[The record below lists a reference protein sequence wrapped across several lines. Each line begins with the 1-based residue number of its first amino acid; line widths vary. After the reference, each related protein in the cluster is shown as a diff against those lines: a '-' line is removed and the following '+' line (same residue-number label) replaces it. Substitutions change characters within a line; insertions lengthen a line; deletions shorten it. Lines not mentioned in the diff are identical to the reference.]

1 MASTSM
7 SKEPKAST
15 PKGGV
20 PMPKMNRGIKG
31 FYRDVL
37 REMKH
42 VNWPTP
48 AESTRM
54 MGIVMAV
61 CIGLI
66 LVLFLL
72 SLAFEQII
80 NAIMRS
86 A

>member
-1 MASTSM
+1 M
-7 SKEPKAST
+7 SKEPKAPA

-48 AESTRM
+48 MESTRM
-54 MGIVMAV
+54 TGIVLAV
-61 CIGLI
+61 CIGL
-66 LVLFLL
+66 VLLLFGL
-72 SLAFEQII
+72 SLMFEAII
-80 NAIMRS
+80 NAIMRGF
-86 A
+86 